1 MCQFRRVLSVGSR
14 LAVLVLALPFF
25 QLPVAGVIRDGGID
39 PSNLG
44 KGDWIYILSN
54 AQNQLGGNA
63 PAVSNLTS
71 LMIYEKNQGL
81 QYLIIKSAEEGTLYP
96 SAGSPQFTGAVV
108 DAGHAAGLK
117 IFGYGRFY
125 GTDVPGEIAMVNYVF
140 GQGADGFVI
149 DAEGEWES
157 LANNTVVA
165 SNLCSSIR
173 TNWPTKFLAHSPF
186 AYIGVHTAFPYKE
199 FGYYCDAAM
208 PQDYW
213 IEFGDTPTNSVNHM
227 NTDWRNW
234 QNGLSGKWTNSIKP
248 IVPIGQGWSGSGT
261 ITATQITQFVS
272 ALKGQANPATQ
283 GGYKGVNYFRAEL
296 HPPDVLDAIRTNSIG
311 VVPTNAP
318 IVTNVT
324 AGNITA
330 SSATIAWTTDQS
342 SDSIVEYGLTT
353 SYGSATTNTT
363 PIYYHSLPITGL
375 SANTTYH
382 YRAESRNAS
391 NSLGVSSDYVFTTL
405 TASVSDVIV
414 ESYLP
419 GGTLNSNP
427 PYTDSGFVGSPSTC
441 KSSAPGL
448 TSTDVRY
455 ATGLSGP
462 PSCTFKPTL
471 AVAGGTYDVY
481 ITHCGSS
488 VSPDVVVAV
497 TQTGCSGLPATS
509 TVFQSSGANTWELV
523 GRMTLNSGVTVP
535 SVKFATNGVGSLS
548 GSARMYSDAIKFVY
562 VPPPPSAPLIATQ
575 PQSQT
580 INQGNTVAFT
590 VVASGT
596 APLTY
601 QWKHAGT
608 NLAGATDSSFTK
620 VNVQPSDA
628 GTYTVGITNSVGST
642 NGANATLTVNLP
654 PSITAQPQSVTTN
667 AGVNVTFSVTA
678 TGTPPLTYRGQLD
691 DADIPGATAS
701 SYTRNSVQSGDAGA
715 YSVIVSNVVAAVSS
729 ADAVLTVNV
738 PPAITAQPQD
748 QTIAQGSNATFTVTA
763 TGTAPL
769 SYQWRFNGSPISGA
783 TGSSFTRS
791 NAQTNDAGPYS
802 VVVTN
807 VAGSVTSSN
816 ATLTVNAPQNSLV
829 NIDALIILRAG
840 NALLQMSG
848 GPGTFTIDATPDLS
862 DWTQLTSLT
871 ATGAVFEYTDPATN
885 QESRFYRVQPV
896 P

>member
-108 DAGHAAGLK
+108 DAGHGAGLQ
-117 IFGYGRFY
+117 IFGYGRVY
-125 GTDVPGEIAMVNYVF
+125 RTDVPGGIALVDYVF
-140 GQGADGFVI
+140 GPGADGFVV

-173 TNWPTKFLAHSPF
+173 TNWPTKFQAHSPF

-324 AGNITA
+324 
-330 SSATIAWTTDQS
+330 
-342 SDSIVEYGLTT
+342 
-353 SYGSATTNTT
+353 TNTT

-471 AVAGGTYDVY
+471 A
-481 ITHCGSS
+481 
-488 VSPDVVVAV
+488 
-497 TQTGCSGLPATS
+497 
-509 TVFQSSGANTWELV
+509 
-523 GRMTLNSGVTVP
+523 
-535 SVKFATNGVGSLS
+535 
-548 GSARMYSDAIKFVY
+548 
-562 VPPPPSAPLIATQ
+562 
-575 PQSQT
+575 
-580 INQGNTVAFT
+580 
-590 VVASGT
+590 
-596 APLTY
+596 
-601 QWKHAGT
+601 
-608 NLAGATDSSFTK
+608 
-620 VNVQPSDA
+620 
-628 GTYTVGITNSVGST
+628 
-642 NGANATLTVNLP
+642 
-654 PSITAQPQSVTTN
+654 
-667 AGVNVTFSVTA
+667 
-678 TGTPPLTYRGQLD
+678 
-691 DADIPGATAS
+691 
-701 SYTRNSVQSGDAGA
+701 
-715 YSVIVSNVVAAVSS
+715 
-729 ADAVLTVNV
+729 
-738 PPAITAQPQD
+738 
-748 QTIAQGSNATFTVTA
+748 
-763 TGTAPL
+763 
-769 SYQWRFNGSPISGA
+769 
-783 TGSSFTRS
+783 
-791 NAQTNDAGPYS
+791 
-802 VVVTN
+802 
-807 VAGSVTSSN
+807 
-816 ATLTVNAPQNSLV
+816 
-829 NIDALIILRAG
+829 
-840 NALLQMSG
+840 
-848 GPGTFTIDATPDLS
+848 
-862 DWTQLTSLT
+862 
-871 ATGAVFEYTDPATN
+871 
-885 QESRFYRVQPV
+885 
-896 P
+896 